1 MPAPWSERCPGAAR
15 RSACLLVAV
24 LTLIGAPVAAQAPL
38 VIEVGKFSAVAPG
51 SALPPGWEPLV
62 FPDRP
67 KHTGYELVQDG
78 AAVVVKA
85 TSQAGASGLI
95 RRMQIDPKAYPIVQW
110 RWKVGNV
117 LRQGDVAKKSGD
129 DYAARLYITFEY
141 DPRRASFAQ
150 AAKYRAAKALFGPD
164 IPFRALNYIWESKA
178 PKGSIVPNPY
188 TDWTMMVVVQS
199 GPGEVGKWIVE
210 ERNIYQD
217 FMQAFGTEPLKISG
231 VAIMTDTDN
240 TGESATAYYGDIVFK
255 QAPSKQ

>member
-1 MPAPWSERCPGAAR
+1 MPAPWGERCPGAAR
-15 RSACLLVAV
+15 RSACLLVAA
-24 LTLIGAPVAAQAPL
+24 LTLIGAPVAAQAPS

-51 SALPPGWEPLV
+51 RALPPGWEPLV

-67 KHTGYELVQDG
+67 TLTRYELVQDG

-95 RRMQIDPKAYPIVQW
+95 RRIQIDPKAYPIVQW

-141 DPRRASFAQ
+141 DPQRASFAQ
-150 AAKYRAAKALFGPD
+150 AAKYRAAKTLFGPD

-255 QAPSKQ
+255 KAASTR